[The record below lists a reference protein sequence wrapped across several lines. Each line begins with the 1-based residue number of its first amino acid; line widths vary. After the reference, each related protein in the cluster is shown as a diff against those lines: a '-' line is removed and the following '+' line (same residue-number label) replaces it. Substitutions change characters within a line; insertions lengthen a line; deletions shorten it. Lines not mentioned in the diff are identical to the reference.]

1 MPLPLTPLRCLERAL
16 DVFSSKPGIV
26 CGERTFTY
34 GEFVERCGRLASAL
48 SALGISKGDRVAY
61 LSFNTHKLLEA
72 YFGVVQAGAIVM
84 PLNVRLTVPE
94 LTAILIHAEPSILLY
109 ERDFAA
115 AIPHFCADCR
125 GIRHFIALDDEDS
138 DSPQYESLL
147 AAHPAQALD
156 LYRNA
161 DEDIAELFY
170 TSGST
175 GTPKGVMLSH
185 RALYL
190 HALSVATLYVEPAT
204 TVDLHTIPLF
214 HANGWGHPHSSTMLG
229 VTQVMVRRFDPVRVF
244 ELIERHRATDMALV
258 PTMANA
264 LLNVPNAERMNVS
277 SMRQINLG
285 GAASSPALIERLEKL
300 FRCEVFAGYGL
311 TESAPVLSMAREKGS
326 ISYATDEDRWRRRA
340 MTGWSIPG
348 ARLRVV
354 DERLN
359 DVAKDLKSIGEIIA
373 SADWLMSGYYKD
385 PVGSATVLTGPGGE
399 PGGQPVWLH
408 TGDMAVWDTDGFI
421 LIVDRKKEIIVS
433 GGENISSLEIE
444 KAIYSHPSVLECAV
458 VSAPDPQWGEVPV
471 AIVVRKPG
479 HAFET
484 EQLLEYLK
492 KSLSRFKLPRRIE
505 FVEGP
510 LPKTGTGKIRKL
522 DLREPFWK
530 GHEKRVQG

>member
-1 MPLPLTPLRCLERAL
+1 MPLPLTPLRCLERAI

-26 CGERTFTY
+26 CGDSTFTY
-34 GEFVERCGRLASAL
+34 GEFGERCGRLASSL
-48 SALGISKGDRVAY
+48 SALGVSKGDRIAY

-94 LTAILIHAEPSILLY
+94 LTVILNHAEPVIVFY

-115 AIPHFCADCR
+115 MIPQFRAHCR
-125 GIRHFIALDDEDS
+125 GVRHFIALDDEDS

-229 VTQVMVRRFDPVRVF
+229 VTQVMVRRFDPVHVF

-264 LLNVPNAERMNVS
+264 LLNFPNADRMNV
-277 SMRQINLG
+277 
-285 GAASSPALIERLEKL
+285 
-300 FRCEVFAGYGL
+300 
-311 TESAPVLSMAREKGS
+311 
-326 ISYATDEDRWRRRA
+326 
-340 MTGWSIPG
+340 
-348 ARLRVV
+348 
-354 DERLN
+354 
-359 DVAKDLKSIGEIIA
+359 
-373 SADWLMSGYYKD
+373 
-385 PVGSATVLTGPGGE
+385 
-399 PGGQPVWLH
+399 
-408 TGDMAVWDTDGFI
+408 
-421 LIVDRKKEIIVS
+421 
-433 GGENISSLEIE
+433 
-444 KAIYSHPSVLECAV
+444 
-458 VSAPDPQWGEVPV
+458 
-471 AIVVRKPG
+471 
-479 HAFET
+479 
-484 EQLLEYLK
+484 
-492 KSLSRFKLPRRIE
+492 
-505 FVEGP
+505 
-510 LPKTGTGKIRKL
+510 
-522 DLREPFWK
+522 
-530 GHEKRVQG
+530 